1 MSATI
6 ALAFSVRCSSS
17 GTLRIWIV
25 FGILRKL
32 TYAPGTYRRGYL
44 SKPRLV
50 GARGVSYSGLSDEN
64 EDAQAE
70 SRVMGGDDL
79 VERLLSGDRRA
90 LARVISKI
98 ERGDPETHEIVSE
111 IYPKTGNAPSIG
123 FTGPPGVGKSSIM
136 AKLIELYREQDRRV
150 GVVSVDPSSP
160 FSRGAILGD
169 RIRLSDHFL
178 DSGVFIRSM
187 GSRGHLG
194 GLAGASRLAALAM
207 EAAGMDIVL
216 YETVGVGQGEVEVAS
231 AADTV
236 VLALQPGAG
245 DAVQALKAGVM
256 EIADIFCI
264 NKADNPQAKNA
275 ASEVR
280 SLLEIGHELD
290 PDPWFPPIVMTRGDT
305 GEGVQ
310 ELKDTI
316 AKHRRF
322 LEKEGRLGK
331 RRRAA
336 LRDFVI
342 SWATNR
348 LEIEMH
354 ERLNREDMEIVEKV
368 YNREL
373 DPISASERIFKEV

>member
-1 MSATI
+1 MS
-6 ALAFSVRCSSS
+6 
-17 GTLRIWIV
+17 
-25 FGILRKL
+25 
-32 TYAPGTYRRGYL
+32 
-44 SKPRLV
+44 
-50 GARGVSYSGLSDEN
+50 SD
-64 EDAQAE
+64 
-70 SRVMGGDDL
+70 GL
-79 VERLLSGDRRA
+79 VERLLSGDKRA

-98 ERGDPETHEIVSE
+98 EREDPEAKEIVAE
-111 IYPKTGNAPSIG
+111 IYPKSGDAVTIG
-123 FTGPPGVGKSSIM
+123 FTGPPGVGKSSII
-136 AKLIELYREQDRRV
+136 AKLIKLYREEDKTV

-160 FSRGAILGD
+160 FSKGAILGD

-178 DSGVFIRSM
+178 DPGVFIRSM

-194 GLAGASRLAALAM
+194 GLAGGSRLAALAM
-207 EAAGMDIVL
+207 EAYGCDVVL

-256 EIADIFCI
+256 EIADVFCI
-264 NKADNPQAKNA
+264 NKADHPQAKGA

-280 SLLEIGHELD
+280 SILEIGHELD

-305 GEGVQ
+305 GEGVE
-310 ELKDTI
+310 ELKETI
-316 AKHRRF
+316 EKHRSYLKESGK
-322 LEKEGRLGK
+322 LEE

-336 LRDFVI
+336 LREFVV

-348 LEIEMH
+348 LEKEMH
-354 ERLNREDMEIVEKV
+354 ERLDREDTEIMEQV
-368 YNREL
+368 YVRDL

>member
-1 MSATI
+1 MD
-6 ALAFSVRCSSS
+6 
-17 GTLRIWIV
+17 GKD
-25 FGILRKL
+25 G
-32 TYAPGTYRRGYL
+32 
-44 SKPRLV
+44 LV
-50 GARGVSYSGLSDEN
+50 K
-64 EDAQAE
+64 
-70 SRVMGGDDL
+70 
-79 VERLLSGDRRA
+79 RLLAGDRRA

-98 ERGDPETHEIVSE
+98 EREDEETAGIIAE
-111 IYPKTGNAPSIG
+111 IYPETGDALTVG
-123 FTGPPGVGKSSIM
+123 FTGPPGVGKSSII
-136 AKLIELYREQDRRV
+136 AKLIELYRKEDRRV

-160 FSRGAILGD
+160 FSKGAILGD
-169 RIRLSDHFL
+169 RIRLTDHFL
-178 DSGVFIRSM
+178 DAGVFIRSM

-194 GLAGASRLAALAM
+194 GLAAGSRLAAIAM
-207 EAAGMDIVL
+207 EAGGYDVIF

-236 VLALQPGAG
+236 VLCLQPGTG
-245 DAVQALKAGVM
+245 DSVQALKAGVM
-256 EIADIFCI
+256 EIADVFCI
-264 NKADNPQAKNA
+264 NKADNPQARNA

-280 SLLEIGHELD
+280 SILEIGHELD

-316 AKHRRF
+316 VKHRRF
-322 LEKEGRLGK
+322 LEQDGRLGK

-342 SWATNR
+342 SLATNR

-354 ERLNREDMEIVEKV
+354 ERLNCEDTELVEKV

-373 DPISASERIFKEV
+373 DPISASEIIFKEV

>member
-1 MSATI
+1 M
-6 ALAFSVRCSSS
+6 
-17 GTLRIWIV
+17 
-25 FGILRKL
+25 
-32 TYAPGTYRRGYL
+32 
-44 SKPRLV
+44 
-50 GARGVSYSGLSDEN
+50 GVEERTRSD
-64 EDAQAE
+64 
-70 SRVMGGDDL
+70 GL
-79 VERLLSGDRRA
+79 VERLLAGDRRS

-98 ERGDPETHEIVSE
+98 EREDEDTAGIIAE
-111 IYPKTGNAPSIG
+111 IYPETGGAPTIG
-123 FTGPPGVGKSSIM
+123 FTGPPGVGKSSVI
-136 AKLIELYREQDRRV
+136 AKLIELYREEDRSV

-160 FSRGAILGD
+160 FSKGAILGD

-178 DSGVFIRSM
+178 DPGVFIRST

-194 GLAGASRLAALAM
+194 GLAGGSRLAAIAM
-207 EAAGMDIVL
+207 EACGYDVIL

-236 VLALQPGAG
+236 VLCLQPGTG
-245 DAVQALKAGVM
+245 DSVQALKAGVM

-264 NKADNPQAKNA
+264 NKADHPQAKNA

-280 SLLEIGHELD
+280 SILEIGHELD

-310 ELKDTI
+310 ELKETI

-322 LEKEGRLGK
+322 LGEDDRLGE

-336 LRDFVI
+336 LRDFVV

-348 LEIEMH
+348 LENEMH
-354 ERLNREDMEIVEKV
+354 ERLNQEDTEIVEKV